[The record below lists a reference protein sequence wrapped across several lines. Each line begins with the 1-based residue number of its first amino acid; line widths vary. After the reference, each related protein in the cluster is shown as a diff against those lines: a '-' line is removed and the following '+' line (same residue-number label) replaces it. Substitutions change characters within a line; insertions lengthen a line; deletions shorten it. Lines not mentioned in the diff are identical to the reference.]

1 MKQAVHLS
9 DVLGQFV
16 QRAGYTPGQ
25 LARLT
30 GVPKATIVNWLEG
43 RVRRPR
49 GSDDLV
55 KLAGVL
61 HLTEGE
67 ASDLLSA
74 AGHQSIAE
82 MVKRG
87 RDKGDGQLLSLLSPW
102 MQVDTPRPGRTPFQ
116 AIADLPHFVG
126 RTTLLNTI
134 QTALLSDENI
144 ILYSLQGMG
153 GVGKTTLAAHL
164 AYRLRTHFPD
174 GVLWARVDTSD
185 TMSTLST
192 FAHAYGYEVSQY
204 TDLASRSRVVR
215 ELLANKHTLMVL
227 DNVESSQQIE
237 PLLPPSG
244 RCTVLITTRQRN
256 LSALRGGQAFQIG
269 PFADDGQ
276 ESLHLFRRVLGAQR
290 VARERETLAQIAA
303 LLGHLPLAI
312 DIVASRMAYEPGWS
326 AHDFWQRLKRKKRR
340 LHELAYEDQ
349 SVRFSFTA
357 SYTALSPE
365 EQAVFV
371 ALGLFVGE
379 DFLAEAVA
387 FVTEM
392 DLFDAEDVLRR
403 LYGLSLVQQSR
414 PGRYRLHPLLRDFAR
429 DQQPSPQQADRLIT
443 FYIGFAE
450 THSYDF
456 KTLDGES
463 DNLLSAIPTAQGAL
477 LGRGVA
483 ALYPFLEARG
493 LYDLAD
499 ELLERA
505 LGGVPGRELTSQ
517 LLRQRGR
524 IAERRGHYKQ
534 AETHYERGL
543 EHAKTA
549 ANPAL
554 TSDLLRSL
562 GVLSARQGDYVMA
575 EAYYQEGMQ
584 HTHLVSQEDNISRLL
599 RGLGVQAF
607 MRGDYLRAEALY
619 EEGLA
624 IAQAKNERVRQ
635 SGLLWALGMLAED
648 QGDLVQA
655 ESYLQQSA
663 ALARELGHQERVTT
677 LLRDLGVVAREKGD
691 LTQARLYLQ
700 EAVLLAR
707 ELGHDWRITHILLEL
722 GNLHLRQN
730 KAGMAEAAFRE
741 VLVVARRAG
750 SREMIA
756 SAVFGLAQVYW
767 VRGEKEVAVN
777 SGRESLRMFQT
788 IGHFKANDAQDWL
801 VEIRD

>member
-1 MKQAVHLS
+1 M
-9 DVLGQFV
+9 LGQFV

-30 GVPKATIVNWLEG
+30 DVPKATIVNWLEG

-49 GSDDLV
+49 GSEDLV
-55 KLAGVL
+55 RLASVL

-67 ASDLLSA
+67 ATDLLQA
-74 AGHQSIAE
+74 AGHQPISE
-82 MVKRG
+82 MVKRA
-87 RDKGDGQLLSLLSPW
+87 REKGDGSLLSLLSPW
-102 MQVDTPRPGRTPFQ
+102 MQANTPRPGRTPFQ

-126 RTTLLNTI
+126 RENFLNDI
-134 QTALLSDENI
+134 QTALLSDKPVTV
-144 ILYSLQGMG
+144 YSLQGMG

-164 AYRLRTHFPD
+164 AYRLRSHFPD

-215 ELLANKHTLMVL
+215 ELLANKRTLMVL
-227 DNVESSQQIE
+227 DNVESSQQVE

-244 RCTVLITTRQRN
+244 HCTVLITTRQRN
-256 LSALRGGQAFQIG
+256 LSALRGGRAFQIG
-269 PFADDGQ
+269 PF
-276 ESLHLFRRVLGAQR
+276 ESTGEESMDLFERVLGADR
-290 VARERETLAQIAA
+290 VAQERETLANIAD

-326 AHDFWQRLKRKKRR
+326 AQDFWRRLQREKRR
-340 LHELAYEDQ
+340 LQELAYEDQ
-349 SVRFSFTA
+349 SVRFSFAA
-357 SYTALSPE
+357 SFDALSPDE
-365 EQAVFV
+365 KLLFT

-379 DFLAEAVA
+379 DFSAEAVA
-387 FVTEM
+387 FTAGM

-403 LYGLSLVQQSR
+403 LYGLSLVQQTR

-429 DQQPSPQQADRLIT
+429 DQQSSPEQAERLIA
-443 FYIGFAE
+443 YYVQFAE

-456 KTLDGES
+456 KTLDRES
-463 DNLLSAIPTAQGAL
+463 DSLLSALQTAEGAL
-477 LGRGVA
+477 LGQGIV

-493 LYDLAD
+493 LYSLAD
-499 ELLERA
+499 GLLEKA
-505 LGGVPGRELTSQ
+505 LGWEPGRALTSQ
-517 LLRQRGR
+517 LLRNRGR
-524 IAERRGHYKQ
+524 IAERRGQYKQ
-534 AETHYERGL
+534 AEKHYEIGL
-543 EHAKTA
+543 AQARASK
-549 ANPAL
+549 NPAL
-554 TSDLLRSL
+554 ISDLLRSL

-575 EAYYQEGMQ
+575 DAYYQEGMQ
-584 HTHLVSQEDNISRLL
+584 QTHLVSQDDQISRLL

-624 IAQAKNERVRQ
+624 VAQAKNERVRR
-635 SGLLWALGMLAED
+635 SSLYWALGMLAED
-648 QGDLVQA
+648 QGDLREA
-655 ESYLQQSA
+655 ESYLKQSA
-663 ALARELGHQERVTT
+663 DLARELGHQERVTT
-677 LLRDLGVVAREKGD
+677 LLRDLGLIAREQGD
-691 LTQARLYLQ
+691 LTQAQLYLQ

-707 ELGHDWRITHILLEL
+707 ELGHDWRITHILSEL
-722 GNLHLRQN
+722 GNLHLQQD
-730 KAGMAEAAFRE
+730 KPGLAEAAFRE

-756 SAVFGLAQVYW
+756 NAVFGLARVYW
-767 VRGEKEVAVN
+767 MSGRRDEAVA

-788 IGHFKANDAQDWL
+788 IGHHKATDAQNWL
-801 VEIRD
+801 AQTGHDSA